1 MCVEELVISKQ
12 IFLFVWFGSMVIL
25 IPFIS
30 DSYYIVQDSWQYALN
45 IGSDMKHSCFVPDIK
60 GSGSE
65 ISLLNMMF
73 YSVRKRISFDRYA
86 LYVKEVAFS
95 S

>member
-1 MCVEELVISKQ
+1 
-12 IFLFVWFGSMVIL
+12 
-25 IPFIS
+25 
-30 DSYYIVQDSWQYALN
+30 
-45 IGSDMKHSCFVPDIK
+45 MKHSCFVPDIK